1 LALARRGGEEGFKM
15 PLSYKHNLKL
25 IGRKLRSNQTDAER
39 LLWSKIRKKQMG
51 NFQFNRQKP
60 IGNYIVDFYCDKAKL
75 VVEIDGGQHYEY
87 QNILEDKKREEY
99 LIKSGLKTIR
109 FTNLEVLKNIEN
121 VVDKI
126 YQEIKIHPHPP
137 LKRRE

>member
-1 LALARRGGEEGFKM
+1 M

-109 FTNLEVLKNIEN
+109 FTNLDVLKNIEN

-126 YQEIKIHPHPP
+126 YQEIKST
-137 LKRRE
+137 LALL

>member
-1 LALARRGGEEGFKM
+1 
-15 PLSYKHNLKL
+15 
-25 IGRKLRSNQTDAER
+25 
-39 LLWSKIRKKQMG
+39 MG

-109 FTNLEVLKNIEN
+109 FTNLDVLKNIEN

-126 YQEIKIHPHPP
+126 YQEIKST
-137 LKRRE
+137 LALL